1 MHNINIVKDMLKA
14 GVYNEQ
20 LQNIYNCTDSET
32 EFYAKRYIRVIDN
45 FESMFGKKE
54 SIALFSAPG
63 RTEIGG
69 NHTDHQ
75 HGCVI
80 AGSVNLDVI
89 AAAAPNGTNVVRI
102 KSEGYP
108 MDIIKLDELEIKE
121 DEFETA
127 AALIRGIIKKFVD
140 LGYSVGGF
148 DAYTV
153 SNVLKGSGL
162 SSSAAFEV
170 LVGTV
175 INGLFANGEV
185 DATEIAKFGKFA
197 ENIYYN
203 KPSGLMD
210 QMASSV
216 GSMVFIDFKSTEKPV
231 VEKLEFDLKK
241 HGHALCIIDSGADH
255 ADLTDEYASIPAE
268 MKEIASYFG
277 KKYLRE
283 IDRNEFYDNI
293 HNIRLKINNDRAI
306 LRAIHFFDEN
316 DRAISEMQ
324 AIKNDDFEEFK
335 RLVRESGYS
344 SYMYL
349 QNIFSNNMPKKQAV
363 SLVLALCSEILGDR
377 GAYRVHGGGFAGTVQ
392 AFVPFDMLDDF
403 KRRIEDVVGK
413 DSCHILSIRP
423 VGGCELK

>member
-1 MHNINIVKDMLKA
+1 MLKA

-45 FESMFGKKE
+45 FESTFGKKE

-197 ENIYYN
+197 
-203 KPSGLMD
+203 
-210 QMASSV
+210 
-216 GSMVFIDFKSTEKPV
+216 
-231 VEKLEFDLKK
+231 DLKK